1 VMGFH
6 LLLANKASLHFVFFI
21 IFDLRFLK
29 DGFLRD
35 ESRFPFLG
43 LIINTIAVK
52 SEFLTC
58 PIMVEFGMATKPFS

>member
-1 VMGFH
+1 MDLH
-6 LLLANKASLHFVFFI
+6 LFLANKASFHLVFLI

-35 ESRFPFLG
+35 ESRFSFLG

-58 PIMVEFGMATKPFS
+58 PTMVEFGMATKPFS